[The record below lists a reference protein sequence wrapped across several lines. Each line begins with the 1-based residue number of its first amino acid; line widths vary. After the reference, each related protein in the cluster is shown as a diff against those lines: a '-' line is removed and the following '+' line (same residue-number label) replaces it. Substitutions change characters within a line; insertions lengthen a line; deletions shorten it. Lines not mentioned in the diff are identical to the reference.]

1 MYTIVHVY
9 NNSDHF
15 DLSYNFLV
23 LKVAMH
29 TRSMLVNPTT
39 EGL

>member
-1 MYTIVHVY
+1 
-9 NNSDHF
+9 
-15 DLSYNFLV
+15 